1 MNTRPMKATTPTF
14 SLRENV
20 GHTRSLRL
28 ILQDAIGLA
37 RQPEHDHRTHLRA
50 AIDWLCRAH
59 DQQKMSTRD
68 SNDTARFDDGD
79 FFALST
85 PYVIETFIAA
95 AQALVRPELLDR
107 AHAMLDA
114 HLDMQTADGS
124 FPVLGGQANAQSIFN
139 HGQILHGLIAGYQS
153 LGRQESLEAG
163 LRTAR
168 WLVAQQ
174 DDDGCF
180 RTLEAHGVPH
190 ASNTR
195 ALWALAALGVMANEP
210 SLAHAARRKLDW
222 ALSQQ
227 TPSGWF
233 ASNAFIPG
241 QHAALH
247 SIAHA
252 IRGFIEVAVLLDAPT
267 YLAAGERAAHALMTH
282 QRDNGGLPGIYDD
295 GWTPTGRHICLP
307 GLAHMTLCWLRLAQI
322 NGDQRYR
329 EAAWRAMA
337 YLKCS
342 QRIRD
347 KDLAVRG
354 ALLGSTFSL
363 DSYSC
368 FAFPHWAA
376 KFFADALMMDMT
388 NVAIP
393 PSLSDNRMTR

>member
-1 MNTRPMKATTPTF
+1 MKVVPPAL
-14 SLRENV
+14 SLRHKLGQV
-20 GHTRSLRL
+20 RPLRL

-50 AIDWLCRAH
+50 AIDWLCRVH
-59 DQQKMSTRD
+59 DQQKMSRQYPHD
-68 SNDTARFDDGD
+68 AARFENDGD
-79 FFALST
+79 FFAISA

-95 AQALVRPELLDR
+95 AQALVQPELLDR
-107 AHAMLDA
+107 ANAMLDA
-114 HLDMQTADGS
+114 HLAMQAADGS
-124 FPVLGGQANAQSIFN
+124 FSASGGQANAQSIFK

-153 LGRQESLEAG
+153 LGRQESLDAG

-174 DDDGCF
+174 DNDGCF
-180 RTLEAHGVPH
+180 CTLEAHGTPH
-190 ASNTR
+190 VYNTR
-195 ALWALAALGVMANEP
+195 ALWALAALGVLANEP
-210 SLAHAARRKLDW
+210 RLVHAARRKLDW

-233 ASNAFIPG
+233 ANNVFMPG

-252 IRGFIEVAVLLDAPT
+252 IRGFIEVGILLDEPT
-267 YLAAGERAAHALMTH
+267 YLAAGERAARALMTH

-322 NGDQRYR
+322 TGDQRYR

-342 QRIRD
+342 QRISD
-347 KDLAVRG
+347 KDLTVRG
-354 ALLGSTFSL
+354 ALLGTTL
-363 DSYSC
+363 EQEGYSR
-368 FAFPHWAA
+368 FGLPHWAT

-393 PSLSDNRMTR
+393 PDLSHHRMTR

>member
-1 MNTRPMKATTPTF
+1 MRVNTPPMKTATPTF
-14 SLRENV
+14 SPREKT
-20 GHTRSLRL
+20 GHTRPLRL
-28 ILQDAIGLA
+28 ILQDVIGLA

-59 DQQKMSTRD
+59 DQQKIGRRD
-68 SNDTARFDDGD
+68 VNDAARFAGDGD
-79 FFALST
+79 SFAVST

-107 AHAMLDA
+107 ANAMLDA
-114 HLDMQTADGS
+114 HLDMQAADGS
-124 FPVLGGQANAQSIFN
+124 FPVLEGQANAQSIVFN

-153 LGRQESLEAG
+153 LGRQDSLEAG

-168 WLVAQQ
+168 WLVARQ

-233 ASNAFIPG
+233 ASNAFMPG

-252 IRGFIEVAVLLDAPT
+252 TRGFIEVAVLLDEPT

-307 GLAHMTLCWLRLAQI
+307 GLAHMALCWLRLAQI
-322 NGDQRYR
+322 TGDQRYR

-342 QRIRD
+342 QRISD

-354 ALLGSTFSL
+354 ALLGSTL
-363 DSYSC
+363 NRNGYSR

-393 PSLSDNRMTR
+393 PAPAR